1 MANERER
8 VLRRIVVEYGREYVY
23 AYWVDTAGKIIDEE
37 AWKQPF
43 KLDVKDALDEAR
55 DCWDLLYSHLQDT
68 VLWSA
73 SDADD
78 GSSVEE
84 PPDEE

>member
-1 MANERER
+1 MPSEREPI
-8 VLRRIVVEYGREYVY
+8 LRRIVVEYGRQYVY
-23 AYWVDTAGKIIDEE
+23 AYWTDAAGKVLDEE
-37 AWKQPF
+37 VWKQPY
-43 KLDVKDALDEAR
+43 KLDTRDAIEEAR

-73 SDADD
+73 SSDD
-78 GSSVEE
+78 ESGSVEE